1 MRARMTPQRGFTLM
15 EVLITM
21 VILAILAAIA
31 IPNYAAYMQRSR
43 RAEARAALLEAA
55 IWMER
60 WRTQFGRYD
69 DPGNANNPPP
79 PFAAAW
85 PQVPRTGPAR
95 YNIAVAATPATY
107 TITVTP
113 TGVMTG
119 DVCASLAINETGQRI
134 FTGGSA
140 SQQMCWNITGT

>member
-1 MRARMTPQRGFTLM
+1 MTSQRGFTLM
-15 EVLITM
+15 EVLVTM

-60 WRTQFGRYD
+60 WRTERGRYD
-69 DPGNANNPPP
+69 DPANVNNPPP
-79 PFAAAW
+79 TFPW
-85 PQVPRTGPAR
+85 TQVPRTGPAR

-113 TGVMTG
+113 TGLMTG
-119 DVCASLAINETGQRI
+119 DVCTSLAINETGQRI
-134 FTGGSA
+134 FTGGGA
-140 SQQMCWNITGT
+140 SQRTCWDITGT